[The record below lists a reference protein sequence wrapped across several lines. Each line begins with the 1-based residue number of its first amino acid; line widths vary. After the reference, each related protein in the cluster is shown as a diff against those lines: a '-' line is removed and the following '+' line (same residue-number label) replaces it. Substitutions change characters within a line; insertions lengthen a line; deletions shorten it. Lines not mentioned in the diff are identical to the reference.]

1 MSFCLSAYNPIIFF
15 ELAPSEI
22 TEMENIKGNSLV
34 RALIILASDQLAAGE
49 IKLTEYTEEEL
60 QAARARLDE
69 KREKRQKRDSRKN

>member
-49 IKLTEYTEEEL
+49 IKLTEYTEEES
-60 QAARARLDE
+60 QAARRRLEDQRA
-69 KREKRQKRDSRKN
+69 KRRERYSR